1 MIAKI
6 QVVHESLA
14 NSDCIE
20 SQASES
26 VVEGMSDDMV
36 YTFASQLTDQGYG
49 TFEQCLAVLTA
60 CNGDIC
66 SAKSALSKVIFK

>member
-1 MIAKI
+1 MTPRLRPFGQRMIAKI

-36 YTFASQLTDQGYG
+36 YTFAS
-49 TFEQCLAVLTA
+49 
-60 CNGDIC
+60 
-66 SAKSALSKVIFK
+66 